1 MSKIA
6 LVIGYGS
13 IGRKH
18 AKILKKLRFIND
30 VFVLTSQKKIPF
42 KKINSL
48 EQIKTIDPF
57 YIVIASP
64 TNKHFEQLKFIE
76 KNFSNKKILIEKP
89 VFKKKRKIKIKK
101 NKVFVGYNLRFLK
114 IIEFIKKKIKKE
126 KIIFCSSYCGY
137 FLPNWRKNI
146 SYSSSYSSKKSQGGG
161 VIFDLSHELDY
172 LEMLFGNLKI
182 INKVNKKISNLKI
195 NSDDFLSLNA
205 SSPKAK
211 IIHLNI
217 NYISKKKIRTINI
230 ETEKFGL
237 YGDLIKNKLEIVTKK
252 RKKIKSWTE
261 DSKYYQTYV
270 DQHKA
275 IILNKKVENLC
286 TYKQGVNILDL
297 ITRIKKIK

>member
-48 EQIKTIDPF
+48 KQIKTIDPF

-89 VFKKKRKIKIKK
+89 VFEKKRKIKIKK

-211 IIHLNI
+211 IIQLNI

>member
-89 VFKKKRKIKIKK
+89 VFEKKRKIKIKK

-211 IIHLNI
+211 IIQLNI

>member
-18 AKILKKLRFIND
+18 AKILKKLRSIDD
-30 VFVLTSQKKIPF
+30 VFVLTSQNKIPF

-64 TNKHFEQLKFIE
+64 THKHFEQLKFIE

-89 VFKKKRKIKIKK
+89 VFEKKYKINIKK
-101 NKVFVGYNLRFLK
+101 NIVFVGYNLRFLK
-114 IIEFIKKKIKKE
+114 IIEFIKEKIKKE
-126 KIIFCSSYCGY
+126 RIIFCSSYCGY

-146 SYSSSYSSKKSQGGG
+146 NYSRSYSSKKDECGGA
-161 VIFDLSHELDY
+161 IFDLSHELDY

-211 IIHLNI
+211 IIQLNM

-252 RKKIKSWTE
+252 RTIIKAPMEKS
-261 DSKYYQTYV
+261 
-270 DQHKA
+270 
-275 IILNKKVENLC
+275 L
-286 TYKQGVNILDL
+286 VNFLEKLD
-297 ITRIKKIK
+297 